1 MPPAHRADAHCP
13 RKCRACSC
21 TVLGEAQ
28 TLPLQDSYPNYWGQ
42 IHHNAPCCSSVRFAR
57 IETINRGWD
66 HPSLQDDFCAAAMNV
81 SGSTCSGRIDKLILV
96 AHSMGNLIASG
107 ALASGRCN
115 MAKNVHWISIA
126 APMEGTKSSN
136 CIEKV
141 CQNEWMAPLSVAI
154 GSMCP
159 APPAILSMRHM
170 STVAEPMKQKF
181 KDAQHAWARHVTRL
195 SCGVDTFG
203 VVGVSSLFNSL
214 RNWWVAMW
222 SFHDHPEVDGLVDF
236 SSCTGGR
243 DWDGFGSH
251 AETSLHYKAR
261 VNHMD
266 AAFQNGDGWWGS
278 DRKPMQW
285 FQCTL

>member
-1 MPPAHRADAHCP
+1 
-13 RKCRACSC
+13 
-21 TVLGEAQ
+21 
-28 TLPLQDSYPNYWGQ
+28 
-42 IHHNAPCCSSVRFAR
+42 
-57 IETINRGWD
+57 
-66 HPSLQDDFCAAAMNV
+66 
-81 SGSTCSGRIDKLILV
+81 
-96 AHSMGNLIASG
+96 MGNLIASG

-154 GSMCP
+154 GSMSP

-170 STVAEPMKQKF
+170 STVAVPMKQKF

-195 SCGVDTFG
+195 SCA
-203 VVGVSSLFNSL
+203 VVPG
-214 RNWWVAMW
+214 
-222 SFHDHPEVDGLVDF
+222 
-236 SSCTGGR
+236 

-261 VNHMD
+261 ANHMD